1 MFVSSATLLNEREN
15 KWASH
20 ACPPRITSSITPI
33 LCIESDVRSGYTE
46 IRAVFLLDASGVR
59 RAWCQ
64 SYAVENYIIY
74 LNRDSLIRTDIYR
87 INGFDIDFISNN
99 HPLYCL
105 HRTPSE
111 QQNQMESIWCA
122 CMRQIVQII
131 LLLYWFIEMALI
143 FERNANLQFSTF
155 DRFQKIK
162 CMIYSTCKS
171 TDSDTGWSACVYL
184 FFVVIYFPR

>member
-1 MFVSSATLLNEREN
+1 MIWEFQMFVSSATLLNEREN

-105 HRTPSE
+105 HRTPNSKRAT
-111 QQNQMESIWCA
+111 ESNGINLA
-122 CMRQIVQII
+122 CVHAANRSNYFIII
-131 LLLYWFIEMALI
+131 LVYW
-143 FERNANLQFSTF
+143 NGF
-155 DRFQKIK
+155 DL
-162 CMIYSTCKS
+162 
-171 TDSDTGWSACVYL
+171 WA
-184 FFVVIYFPR
+184 

>member
-1 MFVSSATLLNEREN
+1 MSAKINGHPTHARHESLALLHRSCVSNPMCDPVIQKYVLFFFWTRR
-15 KWASH
+15 
-20 ACPPRITSSITPI
+20 AC
-33 LCIESDVRSGYTE
+33 DVRGVNHTQWKIILFIWTE
-46 IRAVFLLDASGVR
+46 ILWFGLIFIGSMDLTLI
-59 RAWCQ
+59 
-64 SYAVENYIIY
+64 SYQTIIHY
-74 LNRDSLIRTDIYR
+74 TACTA
-87 INGFDIDFISNN
+87 
-99 HPLYCL
+99 HQ
-105 HRTPSE
+105 TASE
-111 QQNQMESIWCA
+111 QQNQMESIWRA